1 MNKTLRVVC
10 LLLAVLLGGCIKQSS
25 SSSASH
31 QLAATQLGSVA
42 VLPFNG
48 DFGTVFSDRIAYELL
63 RNGTTVLTK
72 PATIRRLDKAGLS
85 YVQAGTAEA
94 DILKLGKQL
103 DVDVLVF
110 GSVYAVAGK
119 ASLLETAQGDLSLR
133 ASSASIRL
141 VSAKDGRVL
150 STANYKQGD
159 TLGLFKST
167 YKDVAEQL
175 VNAVL
180 TRQ

>member
-1 MNKTLRVVC
+1 MNRLLWALC
-10 LLLAVLLGGCIKQSS
+10 LVITAMLSSCIKQPS

-31 QLAATQLGSVA
+31 QLTASELGSIA
-42 VLPFNG
+42 VLPFSG

-63 RNGTTVLTK
+63 RNGSTVLTK
-72 PATIRRLDKAGLS
+72 TATIKRLNKAGFS
-85 YVQAGTAEA
+85 YAQAGTENT
-94 DILKLGKQL
+94 DIRKLGKSL

-110 GSVYAVAGK
+110 GSVYAVTGK
-119 ASLLETAQGDLSLR
+119 ASLLETAQGDLSVR

-141 VSAKDGRVL
+141 VSVKDGGVL
-150 STANYKQGD
+150 STANYKQGE

-175 VNAVL
+175 VSSVIAK
-180 TRQ
+180 